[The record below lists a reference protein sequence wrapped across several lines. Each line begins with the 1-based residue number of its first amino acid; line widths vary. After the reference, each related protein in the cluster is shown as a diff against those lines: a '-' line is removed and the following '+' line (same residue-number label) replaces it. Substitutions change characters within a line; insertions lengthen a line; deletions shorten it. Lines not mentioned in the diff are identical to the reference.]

1 MDELPEYI
9 YPAQLAEQGRRLR
22 GLMRLTNMTRLA
34 ECIESCDGSVAVEAA
49 FFDTEKGLHR
59 VRGEVSGT
67 LTVRC
72 QRCMEQME
80 LPVRSGLKL
89 QFVEEASQIEPDAE
103 YEMVRM
109 TRGPTSFLEVIE
121 DELILALPIAPTH
134 PDGRCG
140 ATVAT
145 HASKSPLAE
154 ASDFCTRINLHT
166 NGN

>member
-1 MDELPEYI
+1 
-9 YPAQLAEQGRRLR
+9 
-22 GLMRLTNMTRLA
+22 
-34 ECIESCDGSVAVEAA
+34 
-49 FFDTEKGLHR
+49 
-59 VRGEVSGT
+59 
-67 LTVRC
+67 
-72 QRCMEQME
+72 ME

-134 PDGRCG
+134 PDGRCS

-154 ASDFCTRINLHT
+154 ASELLHRH
-166 NGN
+166 